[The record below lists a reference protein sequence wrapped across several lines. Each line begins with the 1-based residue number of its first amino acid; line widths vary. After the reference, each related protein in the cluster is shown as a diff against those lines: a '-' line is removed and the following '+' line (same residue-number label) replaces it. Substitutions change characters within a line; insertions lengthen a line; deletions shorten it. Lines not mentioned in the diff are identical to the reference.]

1 MPLPAEENPPQGSNA
16 DPSVEPS
23 TSSHGP
29 AIDSRAH
36 EEAAPHMLDIHPIHG
51 PVMGWREFLTHI
63 LIIAIG
69 LCLALAL
76 QETVE
81 YLHHR
86 YQLAETQRALRLE
99 REENRKVL
107 ADQTAAWRWSVA
119 ELQNNLAVLQFLQQH
134 PDTPQEKLP
143 GVLMWKFSGLE
154 FSTAVWDAARQTGVT
169 ALMPREEIEANNS
182 LYRFLQ
188 NEWELVL
195 QTANLMYD
203 AERYTLL
210 DSNPSHMTPAQVAEE
225 IQLTQAALSKTLL
238 YGTVMLNLVESYP
251 DFPATISRAELN
263 KVGNPPDHETQELL
277 SGARSQTMQRLKAAG
292 YAGSE

>member
-99 REENRKVL
+99 REENRKVF
-107 ADQTAAWRWSVA
+107 AAQTVAWRWGVA
-119 ELQNNLAVLQFLQQH
+119 ELQNNLTVLQYLQQH
-134 PDTPQEKLP
+134 PGTPQEKLP
-143 GVLMWKFSGLE
+143 GVLMWRFTDLE

-169 ALMPREEIEANNS
+169 SLMSREEIETNNS
-182 LYRFLQ
+182 LYTFLQ
-188 NEWELVL
+188 NEWEMVL
-195 QTANLMYD
+195 QSAHAMLD
-203 AERYTLL
+203 AERYNLL
-210 DSNPSHMTPAQVAEE
+210 DSNPSHMTPDQVAEE
-225 IQLTQAALSKTLL
+225 IQLTQVALSKTLL
-238 YGTVMLNLVESYP
+238 YGTVMLNLAESHP
-251 DFPATISRAELN
+251 DFPTLITRDELA
-263 KVGNPPDHETQELL
+263 KVRNPPDRDTEELL
-277 SGARSQTMQRLKAAG
+277 RGAHSQTMQRLKAAG
-292 YAGSE
+292 YADPE